1 MKNVWKKYLQKAQ
14 GLGSLLLLVVATLCG
29 GCRGNEGGGVVVPD
43 GELQLFADKTSIL
56 ADGVECVSFTLMFGS
71 QDVSSEEEVQ
81 LAWWLNGVE
90 NRGRWGEVSFST
102 VEAGT
107 YDFKAIYGSNTSTNT
122 VRIVVEPEPA
132 TGAERNYTQLF
143 AGFQFTSVYCSGC
156 PSLTQ
161 AIKAVQSRGLALV
174 PMAFHRNMSATM
186 IDPMTFTMTTKEDY
200 LYACGS
206 KGDALPYF
214 CVNMVTG
221 KTLTAVY
228 DRTQGAEVE
237 AVMDYVAERYPA
249 ECGVAIESVYNP
261 STRSVEVKAKFTT
274 NRSGYYNYQVVL
286 LEDGIAFDEE
296 VCDNVVRALSSTS
309 RYGHKWADGAVCG
322 KCKEVEGVQTLRL
335 DAGWKVEN
343 MRVVVLAIDS
353 NRRIVVNCN
362 VCKLGESV
370 GYVVE

>member
-1 MKNVWKKYLQKAQ
+1 MMNVWKKYWQKAQ
-14 GLGSLLLLVVATLCG
+14 GFGSLLLLVVVALCG
-29 GCRGNEGGGVVVPD
+29 GCRGNEGGGELVPE
-43 GELQLFADKTSIL
+43 GELQIFADKTTMV
-56 ADGVECVSFTLMFGS
+56 ANGVERVTFTLMFGS
-71 QDVSSEEEVQ
+71 QNVSDEEEVQ
-81 LAWWLNGVE
+81 LAWLLNGVE

-102 VEAGT
+102 IEAGT
-107 YDFKAIYGSNTSTNT
+107 YDFKAIYGSHTSTNT
-122 VRIVVEPEPA
+122 VRIVVNPEPT
-132 TGAERNYTQLF
+132 TGAERGYKQLF

-174 PMAFHRNMSATM
+174 PMAFHRNMGATM

-206 KGDALPYF
+206 NGDALPYF

-228 DRTQGAEVE
+228 DRTKGTEVE
-237 AVMDYVAERYPA
+237 AVMDYVAEHHPA
-249 ECGVAIESVYNP
+249 ECGVAIESTYN
-261 STRSVEVKAKFTT
+261 SATRSVEVKAKFTT
-274 NRSGYYNYQVVL
+274 NRSGYYNYQIVL
-286 LEDGIAFDEE
+286 IEDGIAFDDE

-322 KCKEVEGVQTLRL
+322 KCSEVEGVQTLRL
-335 DAGWKVEN
+335 DAGWKAEN

-353 NRRIVVNCN
+353 NRRIVANCN

>member
-1 MKNVWKKYLQKAQ
+1 MMNVWKKYWQKAQ
-14 GLGSLLLLVVATLCG
+14 GFGSLLLLVVVALCG
-29 GCRGNEGGGVVVPD
+29 GCRGNEGGGELVPE
-43 GELQLFADKTSIL
+43 GELQIFADKTTMV
-56 ADGVECVSFTLMFGS
+56 ANGVERVTFTLMFGS
-71 QDVSSEEEVQ
+71 QNVSDEEEVQ

-107 YDFKAIYGSNTSTNT
+107 YDFKAIYGSHTSTNT
-122 VRIVVEPEPA
+122 VRIVVNPEPT
-132 TGAERNYTQLF
+132 TGAEREYKQLF
-143 AGFQFTSVYCSGC
+143 AGFQFTSVYCRGC

-174 PMAFHRNMSATM
+174 PMAFHRNMGATM

-206 KGDALPYF
+206 NGDALPYF

-228 DRTQGAEVE
+228 DRTKGTEVE
-237 AVMDYVAERYPA
+237 AVMDYVAEHHPA
-249 ECGVAIESVYNP
+249 ECGVAIESAYN
-261 STRSVEVKAKFTT
+261 SATRSVEVKAKFTT
-274 NRSGYYNYQVVL
+274 NRSGYYNYQIVL
-286 LEDGIAFDEE
+286 LEDGIAFDDE

-322 KCKEVEGVQTLRL
+322 KCSEVEGVQTLRL
-335 DAGWKVEN
+335 DAGWKAEN

-353 NRRIVVNCN
+353 NRRIVANCN

>member
-1 MKNVWKKYLQKAQ
+1 MMKQSLQKFIHRVGQ
-14 GLGSLLLLVVATLCG
+14 LLSLVLCVALVW
-29 GCRGNEGGGVVVPD
+29 GCRGNEGGGVVVPE
-43 GELQLFADKTSIL
+43 GELQLFADKTTMV
-56 ADGVECVSFTLMFGS
+56 ANGVERVTFTLMFGS
-71 QDVSSEEEVQ
+71 QDVSAEEEVQ

-132 TGAERNYTQLF
+132 TGAEREYKQFF

-174 PMAFHRNMSATM
+174 PMAFHRNMGATM
-186 IDPMTFTMTTKEDY
+186 IDPMTYTMPTKEDY

-206 KGDALPYF
+206 NGDALPYF
-214 CVNMVTG
+214 CVNMVSG

-228 DRTQGAEVE
+228 DRTKGTEVE
-237 AVMDYVAERYPA
+237 AVMDYVAEHHPT
-249 ECGVAIESVYNP
+249 ECGVAVESTYDP
-261 STRSVEVKAKFTT
+261 AKRTVEVKAKLTT
-274 NRSGYYNYQVVL
+274 NRSGYYNYQIVL
-286 LEDGIAFDEE
+286 LEDGIVFSDE

-309 RYGHKWADGAVCG
+309 RYGHKWANGAVCG
-322 KCKEVEGVQTLRL
+322 KCSEVEGVQSLTL
-335 DAGWKVEN
+335 DTDWKAEN
-343 MRVVVLAIDS
+343 MRIVVLAIDS
-353 NRRIVVNCN
+353 NKRIVTNCN

-370 GYVVE
+370 EYVVD